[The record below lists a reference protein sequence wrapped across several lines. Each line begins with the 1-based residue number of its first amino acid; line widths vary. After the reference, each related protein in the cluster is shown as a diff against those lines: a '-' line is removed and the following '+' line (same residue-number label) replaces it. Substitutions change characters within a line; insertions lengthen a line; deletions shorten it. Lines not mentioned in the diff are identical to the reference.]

1 MAKEPPRDAKT
12 EVLGERTLYSSDWIT
27 LALVDVRP
35 PDGRRFE
42 HHVVRLRPVAIAA
55 LLNDANELLMLWR
68 HRFAVDE
75 WGYELLGGLVEV
87 GEDTAAAAAREAE
100 EESGW
105 RPIGEPE
112 HLVHFQPL
120 PGMVDSAIDIYLWR
134 TFERVGRPTDLEE
147 AGEIVWMPL
156 DRVPGL
162 VGSGRVL
169 GAGTIAAILQILAIN
184 CGVTFKPASAPSD

>member
-1 MAKEPPRDAKT
+1 VAVEPSRSAKT
-12 EVLGERTLYSSDWIT
+12 KVFGERTIYRDEWIT
-27 LALVDVRP
+27 LALVDVGP

-75 WGYELLGGLVEV
+75 WGYELLGGLVEK
-87 GEDTAAAAAREAE
+87 GEDPVATAAREAE

-105 RPIGEPE
+105 RPIGKPV

-120 PGMVDSAIDIYLWR
+120 PGMVDSAMDIYLWR
-134 TFERVGRPTDLEE
+134 QFERVGDPTDVEE
-147 AGEIVWMPL
+147 VGDIKW
-156 DRVPGL
+156 VPIDQVPEL
-162 VGSGRVL
+162 VASGTVL
-169 GAGTIAAILQILAIN
+169 GAGTIVGLLQILAI
-184 CGVTFKPASAPSD
+184 GHGLAFKPASS